1 MDKQT
6 SKREFKFVTDS
17 VKATLKIVDEAEKT
31 LREWDCQAFPA
42 VIKAQALVH
51 GFKQKLT
58 DDTMVSKLKEG
69 ESRLDACDE
78 LVKRLQE
85 GDWDKERQVGPRPAE
100 ALILFV
106 MEAKAIT
113 REVAVA
119 SLRSAGKDKWEAITA
134 TWAEQIAAI
143 QKKLDDAKKAAEATD
158 LGDLMGGE

>member
-17 VKATLKIVDEAEKT
+17 VKAILKIVDENDQEI
-31 LREWDCQAFPA
+31 REWDCSKFPA
-42 VIKAQALVH
+42 TIKAQALVH
-51 GFKQKLT
+51 GFKQKFT

-69 ESRLDACDE
+69 ESRLDACDALE
-78 LVKRLQE
+78 ARLME

-106 MEAKAIT
+106 MEAKKIT

-119 SLRSAGKDKWEAITA
+119 SLRSAGKEKWEAIA
-134 TWAEQIAAI
+134 AAHKDKIAEI
-143 QKKLDDAKKAAEATD
+143 QKSLDDAKKAAQATD
-158 LGDLMGGE
+158 LGDLAVSG